1 MELKKVPNFGSKKY
15 YCELCDYNTSRE
27 SQYNRHLSTRKH
39 KMELNGIKKSSKE
52 FLCKY
57 CEKKYQ
63 TQSGLWKHENKCK
76 DKTNIDANIK
86 KEKNNKKTIKKKS
99 LSKKSLIDMVMQ
111 NNEILMETQKQI
123 NNILPN
129 AGQTINN
136 TYNNNI
142 NINIFLNENCKNAL
156 NIMDFIN
163 LLQNKLNT
171 LDYNNIDYQNNVSS
185 FFLQELKDM
194 DIEKRPLHCCD
205 IKQEIIYVKDNDV
218 WEKDDENIKI
228 RNAINYLNKENI
240 KKLPIMLEDNNSNTD
255 NNEICIDLVSNITNI
270 QENDLDNIISKIA
283 HETVIK

>member
-1 MELKKVPNFGSKKY
+1 MCGFVP
-15 YCELCDYNTSRE
+15 
-27 SQYNRHLSTRKH
+27 
-39 KMELNGIKKSSKE
+39 
-52 FLCKY
+52 
-57 CEKKYQ
+57 
-63 TQSGLWKHENKCK
+63 
-76 DKTNIDANIK
+76 
-86 KEKNNKKTIKKKS
+86 
-99 LSKKSLIDMVMQ
+99 
-111 NNEILMETQKQI
+111 